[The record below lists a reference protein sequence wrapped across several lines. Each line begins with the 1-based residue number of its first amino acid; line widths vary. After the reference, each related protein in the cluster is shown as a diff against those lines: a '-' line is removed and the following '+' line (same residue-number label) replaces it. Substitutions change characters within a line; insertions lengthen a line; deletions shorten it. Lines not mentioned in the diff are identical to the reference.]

1 MTGPDSASGRPPSL
15 DALTRSLAAPGA
27 GDAVVGARAASWGR
41 PAAVLVL
48 FWWDARVPLADG
60 LDGLRLVLIEKSA
73 ALRSHAGQLAFPGG
87 GAEPGD
93 STPVETALRE
103 ANEEVG
109 VRADE
114 VDVLGVLPEALVAVT
129 GYRVTSVVGW
139 WRTPRPLRAVDT
151 VEVAAVHSVA
161 VDDLVAP
168 RNRWTWR
175 LAPEHSGPAFRV
187 HDLFVWGLTGDLLSG
202 LLSVAGWEQPW
213 DHRREAAVPER
224 FLRNPPRA

>member
-1 MTGPDSASGRPPSL
+1 MIERPPVL
-15 DALTRSLAAPGA
+15 TALTRSLAEPGA
-27 GDAVVGARAASWGR
+27 GASVVGARAASWGR

-48 FWWDARVPLADG
+48 FWWDAGVPLTEG

-73 ALRSHAGQLAFPGG
+73 DLRSHAGQVAFPGG
-87 GAEPGD
+87 GAEPD
-93 STPVETALRE
+93 DLSPVVTALRE

-109 VRADE
+109 VRAEE

-139 WRTPRPLRAVDT
+139 WRTPRPLTAVDT

-175 LAPEHSGPAFRV
+175 LSPEHSGPAFRV
-187 HDLFVWGLTGDLLSG
+187 RDLFVWGLTGDLLSG
-202 LLSVAGWEQPW
+202 LLNVAGWEEPW
-213 DHRREAAVPER
+213 DRRREAAVPQR
-224 FLRNPPRA
+224 FFRHPGRS